1 MDAKLTLSR
10 REVFGKK
17 AKTLTD
23 DGKTL
28 ANIFGK
34 GRNSVAAF
42 GDTGVV
48 EKVVSAAGKNTP
60 ITITLDDGKDVL
72 ALVHEVERDYKTNKI
87 HHVSFQVIIKG
98 QKVTT
103 EVPIHQTGEASAQKT
118 GLIVVTVMD
127 SVEIE
132 AIPSKIPSAL
142 EVSVDGLV
150 EDGDS
155 VHLSD
160 ITVPE
165 GAEIM
170 IDIEEDDRLIA
181 KVETPR
187 AEVEEEDED
196 EDGEEADAA
205 DVPSE
210 HGGGEDGDDSGEEKT
225 DSDN

>member
-17 AKTLTD
+17 AKSLSEE
-23 DGKTL
+23 GKTL

-34 GRNSVAAF
+34 GRNSIAAF
-42 GDTGVV
+42 GDAGTI

-60 ITITLDDGKDVL
+60 IEITMDDGKDVL

-87 HHVSFQVIIKG
+87 HHVSFQVVIKG

-103 EVPIHQTGEASAQKT
+103 EVPVHLTGEAPAQKT
-118 GLIVVTVMD
+118 GLIVVTFLD

-142 EVSVDGLV
+142 EVSVEGLV
-150 EDGDS
+150 EDGDA

-160 ITVPE
+160 IKVPE
-165 GAEIM
+165 DVEIKV
-170 IDIEEDDRLIA
+170 EDDRLIA

-187 AEVEEEDED
+187 AQIEEEENTEGED
-196 EDGEEADAA
+196 VDAA
-205 DVPSE
+205 DVPSD
-210 HGGGEDGDDSGEEKT
+210 HGGDEESDGD
-225 DSDN
+225 SDDNKE